1 MKRIS
6 IISLTI
12 LAFVGLM
19 ATNARAQNPRFK
31 SCSSSGPN
39 SSGDLQACFDISG
52 LGQTPT
58 TITASTTAT
67 AIYGCVNGGGQCPN
81 AANKSSSSGTVSAS
95 GTFTPDKNGRASGC
109 LTLSPPPPI
118 TSFHC
123 PGGQT
128 MVLISVTYNSPI
140 TLSAPNGATCT
151 TGGGTVNNFPN
162 CP

>member
-67 AIYGCVNGGGQCPN
+67 ATYGCLNNGGQCPN
-81 AANKSSSSGTVSAS
+81 AQNKISATGTVTAS
-95 GTFTPDKNGRASGC
+95 GTFTPNKNGRASGC
-109 LTLSPPPPI
+109 LTLTPPSPDP
-118 TSFHC
+118 SFSC

-128 MVLISVTYNSPI
+128 MVLISVTYGTV

-151 TGGGTVNNFPN
+151 TGGGSANFYPN